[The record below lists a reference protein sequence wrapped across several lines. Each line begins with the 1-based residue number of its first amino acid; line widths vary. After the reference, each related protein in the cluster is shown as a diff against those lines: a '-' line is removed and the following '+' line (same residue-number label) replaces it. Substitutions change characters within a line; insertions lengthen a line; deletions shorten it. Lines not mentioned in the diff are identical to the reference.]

1 VSVSWPS
8 DRLPLVSVVLP
19 TRDRP
24 DFLQIALAC
33 YAQQTYPRRE
43 LIVVDD
49 GIAYPVNPAAVAEV
63 GGRLVQVE
71 PDTPLGT
78 KLNRGVA
85 EARGRLCQKMDD
97 DDWYAPAFV
106 ETMVGAVLDSWR
118 VACRPTVAFLMGFL
132 FFDVARWEVR
142 RSIEE
147 NAPGATLLF
156 TREDWEEHPFRAV
169 PRDEDVW
176 FYLDQVRAGGSYV
189 TVNAPE
195 TFLAVRHGGGLRDRG
210 HTWTRQLDGQPLEA
224 YLLDRPLYPG
234 GPEALLPAWALAR
247 YSDLQQELLAGAS
260 APQGLSQNP
269 TASPP
274 PPSPASGAPP
284 WGPSAAP
291 PPHGR
296 GGVL

>member
-1 VSVSWPS
+1 MLASGWPA
-8 DRLPLVSVVLP
+8 DRLPLVSVVIP

-24 DFLQIALAC
+24 CLLEIALAC
-33 YAQQTYPRRE
+33 YGHQTYPRRE

-49 GIAYPVNPAAVAEV
+49 GAEHPVDPIIVAEA
-63 GGRLVQVE
+63 GGRLVRVE
-71 PDTPLGT
+71 PGTPLGT
-78 KLNRGVA
+78 KLNRGIG

-97 DDWYAPAFV
+97 DDWYGPTFV

-142 RSIEE
+142 RSVEE

-189 TVNAPE
+189 TVDAPE

-210 HTWTRQLDGQPLEA
+210 HTWTRQLDGQPLET
-224 YLLDRPLYPG
+224 YLLDRPLYEG
-234 GPEALLPAWALAR
+234 GPEALLPAWAIGR
-247 YSDLQQELLAGAS
+247 YRELQEELVN
-260 APQGLSQNP
+260 APQGLSQSP
-269 TASPP
+269 TSSPTSPP
-274 PPSPASGAPP
+274 LPHAGEGGAS
-284 WGPSAAP
+284 
-291 PPHGR
+291 
-296 GGVL
+296 